1 MRLAQGNFTK
11 LSIKGGVIGVYITW
25 NCDLDWSFD
34 DYCLPTYSFRILDT
48 FGWNFRHAHYHEEN
62 RRTLVKAYGLK
73 FLVVVDGRASKF
85 DLTFVFQPMEEVAVV
100 YGIVTGSLCYLL
112 SWIGIMLG
120 LILIH
125 RLFQAEKKKERK
137 ALRGREQTNK
147 LAEPALFMMAMHHN
161 VHFWNEVKSTG
172 IVLGLIVIYLFL
184 MLPYVIRVKVD
195 QILQDYNHDYY
206 RNLTLAYYL
215 IPAENTTVNTTI
227 MPPTSTGVVSLTT
240 LLDTSGNDTLEDQSD
255 VELVEHNPLL
265 VPEVQEE
272 FLGVIDV
279 VCIWL
284 R

>member
-1 MRLAQGNFTK
+1 
-11 LSIKGGVIGVYITW
+11 
-25 NCDLDWSFD
+25 
-34 DYCLPTYSFRILDT
+34 
-48 FGWNFRHAHYHEEN
+48 
-62 RRTLVKAYGLK
+62 
-73 FLVVVDGRASKF
+73 
-85 DLTFVFQPMEEVAVV
+85 MEEVAVV

-215 IPAENTTVNTTI
+215 IPAENTTANTTT

-240 LLDTSGNDTLEDQSD
+240 LMDVSNDTLENEALNNA
-255 VELVEHNPLL
+255 ELVEHNPLL

-272 FLGVIDV
+272 FLGGIDV

>member
-1 MRLAQGNFTK
+1 
-11 LSIKGGVIGVYITW
+11 
-25 NCDLDWSFD
+25 
-34 DYCLPTYSFRILDT
+34 
-48 FGWNFRHAHYHEEN
+48 
-62 RRTLVKAYGLK
+62 
-73 FLVVVDGRASKF
+73 
-85 DLTFVFQPMEEVAVV
+85 MEEIVLV
-100 YGIVTGSLCYLL
+100 YGSVTGSLCYLL

-161 VHFWNEVKSTG
+161 VHFWNEIKNTG

-206 RNLTLAYYL
+206 RNLSLAYYA
-215 IPAENTTVNTTI
+215 IPVQNTSMNTTTIQPTLSTDTT
-227 MPPTSTGVVSLTT
+227 MTPLTT
-240 LLDTSGNDTLEDQSD
+240 LTDTSNETSTENEE
-255 VELVEHNPLL
+255 ELVQHNPLL
-265 VPEVQEE
+265 VPEIQED
-272 FLGVIDV
+272 FLGSIDV